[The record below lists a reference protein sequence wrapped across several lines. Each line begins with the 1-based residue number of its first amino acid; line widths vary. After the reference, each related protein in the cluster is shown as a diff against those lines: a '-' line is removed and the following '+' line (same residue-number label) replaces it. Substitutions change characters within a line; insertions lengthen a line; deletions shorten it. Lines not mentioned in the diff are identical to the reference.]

1 VQTKDGFLGRIVARY
16 PSGEFDVK
24 IPGLNETRKM
34 AGSEVMEPVP
44 LDDMSRILEQVGV
57 LGFSDELQKRKD
69 GKHSPAK
76 IKTLTPQKSAII
88 SPSPRKGANVSK
100 SSASKED
107 FVDED
112 ESDVES
118 DDSLAD
124 IGSSEDEEMAEKRQN
139 FKPPKLEPEGNEW
152 RCAMCRVIN
161 DEGIPKCQSCDTKN
175 PNAVKAAA
183 ATPAAASVIKF
194 GFGGGASV
202 GASGAAAI
210 KFGVVSSAPVS
221 SPVPAVPAGAAKP
234 AGAIQFGFGNAQVNT
249 NNEKDT
255 GDGKGAS
262 PIKTPV
268 KLAANVSKG
277 SALKEDF
284 VDEDESDVDSDD
296 SLADIGSSEDEE
308 MAEKRQNFKPPK
320 LEPEGNEWR
329 CAMCRV
335 INDEGIPKCQSC
347 DTKNPNAV
355 KAAAATP
362 AAASGIQ
369 FGFGGGASVGA
380 SGAAA
385 IKFGFSP
392 SSSTPKAGGA
402 STSPSTVPPVCLA
415 QCLVCMYCVFVCLHV
430 SRACLHVLCVCVC
443 PKHSWQVSSILLS
456 MPFSLECHLMS
467 S

>member
-1 VQTKDGFLGRIVARY
+1 
-16 PSGEFDVK
+16 
-24 IPGLNETRKM
+24 
-34 AGSEVMEPVP
+34 MEPVP

-69 GKHSPAK
+69 GKHSPVK
-76 IKTLTPQKSAII
+76 SKTLTPQKSAII

-112 ESDVES
+112 ESDVE
-118 DDSLAD
+118 
-124 IGSSEDEEMAEKRQN
+124 
-139 FKPPKLEPEGNEW
+139 
-152 RCAMCRVIN
+152 
-161 DEGIPKCQSCDTKN
+161 
-175 PNAVKAAA
+175 
-183 ATPAAASVIKF
+183 
-194 GFGGGASV
+194 
-202 GASGAAAI
+202 
-210 KFGVVSSAPVS
+210 
-221 SPVPAVPAGAAKP
+221 
-234 AGAIQFGFGNAQVNT
+234 
-249 NNEKDT
+249 
-255 GDGKGAS
+255 
-262 PIKTPV
+262 
-268 KLAANVSKG
+268 
-277 SALKEDF
+277 
-284 VDEDESDVDSDD
+284 SDD